1 MKTVHGVRSRLSA
14 EDLKDKL
21 DEYIAS
27 INQEREGL
35 VKKVTHSQQLGLTQA
50 RLSGWGAASG
60 DVVAILDAH
69 IEVHVQWS
77 V

>member
-1 MKTVHGVRSRLSA
+1 MKTVHGIQSRLSA

-27 INQEREGL
+27 IDEERKGL

-50 RLSGWGAASG
+50 KLSGWRAASG
-60 DVVAILDAH
+60 DVVAIVDAH
-69 IEVHVQWS
+69 VEVHVQW
-77 V
+77 